1 MSPAGRKPS
10 PDQMANLFWRMM
22 EGTNPRRLPP
32 ASPPS
37 APYPVVP
44 GWWDVE
50 SPRRPTPDPVRS
62 GRIWLEPP
70 APEPVV
76 EPEPVEALPAPE
88 PEPDPDPE
96 PGAPAPAKRKSRFQ
110 TLEL

>member
-10 PDQMANLFWRMM
+10 PDQMANLFRRMM

-50 SPRRPTPDPVRS
+50 SPRRPTPDPV
-62 GRIWLEPP
+62 
-70 APEPVV
+70 V